1 MEASS
6 WTVLEHPNNEYICF
20 SAQSEAIPLM
30 DHTVHN
36 VTLSMYLCEFDGHI
50 WVIIAQKKDIYIM
63 CVQESISIL
72 TYIAIDNTYMD
83 ILQQAFHR

>member
-1 MEASS
+1 
-6 WTVLEHPNNEYICF
+6 
-20 SAQSEAIPLM
+20 
-30 DHTVHN
+30 
-36 VTLSMYLCEFDGHI
+36 
-50 WVIIAQKKDIYIM
+50 M